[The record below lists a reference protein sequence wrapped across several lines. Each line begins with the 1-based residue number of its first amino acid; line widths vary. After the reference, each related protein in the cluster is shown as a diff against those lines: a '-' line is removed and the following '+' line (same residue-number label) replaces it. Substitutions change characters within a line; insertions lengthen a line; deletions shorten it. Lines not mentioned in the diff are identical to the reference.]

1 MTRRETAAIL
11 IGLLALI
18 AGLVCALLLGTPLG
32 GLSEASR
39 IKIILDLRVPEAL
52 AAAGVG
58 AALGLSGLLFQLS
71 LRNNLADPYVMG
83 VAGGSAFGSV
93 SALLL
98 LGDAAGALI
107 LPVRALCAFISGMA
121 TLSVLRRAAGG
132 RVVALLLGGVI
143 ANTAFAAA
151 ARVLAALLS
160 PGQIAQVTVFLL
172 GYVPTP
178 PLWEPIVLLASVA
191 FLGAWAVYKSRTLD
205 LLLLADE
212 EALALGADVDRVRAR
227 AMAAGTLLAAAAV
240 TLSGMIGFIG
250 LLIPHAA
257 RALSGHRHRTLVPL
271 SCLLG
276 AALLLFAHSGA
287 KALAPWVLLPVGA
300 YTSLLGAPAFLW
312 LMVRA
317 NKASMRVES

>member
-1 MTRRETAAIL
+1 MTRREAVAL
-11 IGLLALI
+11 SIGLLALI
-18 AGLVCALLLGTPLG
+18 AGLACALLLGADLG

-39 IKIILDLRVPEAL
+39 ARIIFGLRVPEAL
-52 AAAGVG
+52 AAAGAG

-93 SALLL
+93 SALLI
-98 LGDAAGALI
+98 LGNGAAAVI
-107 LPVRALCAFISGMA
+107 LPARALCAFVSGMA
-121 TLSVLRRAAGG
+121 TLSILRRAARG

-178 PLWEPIVLLASVA
+178 PVWEPSLLLACVA
-191 FLGAWAVYKSRTLD
+191 ILGAWAVYKSRTLD
-205 LLLLADE
+205 LLLLADD
-212 EALALGADVDRVRAR
+212 EALALGADVDRVRSR

-240 TLSGMIGFIG
+240 TLCGMIGFIG

-317 NKASMRVES
+317 NKASMTVE